1 MVSLR
6 SKQGCAIEYWSEAAK
21 AKRRGSRGLWRPL
34 AGSRCSAPVGGS
46 GGGGRGP
53 PETEAFYSSK
63 IKLEPL
69 GSTQIIKMD
78 TNNWDTLDSLYNNT
92 LFGNSDSCSPPIF
105 TKHKWMNKIFGYN
118 TFEYAPM
125 NGQKRERIY
134 SLLSREWAGSRFKSF
149 HGAEG
154 TFRGGITHGYGI

>member
-1 MVSLR
+1 VPSNIGVR
-6 SKQGCAIEYWSEAAK
+6 QRKPNAGGRGVCEGPWRGPGAAPQLG
-21 AKRRGSRGLWRPL
+21 AL
-34 AGSRCSAPVGGS
+34 
-46 GGGGRGP
+46 GGGRGP

-63 IKLEPL
+63 VKLEPL